1 METTAIATQSN
12 EYLIIQNIPAVLT
25 SDVLD
30 NVINVFLSFQQI
42 SHNTPATYKRALR
55 QFFGWVGQTGRT
67 IANLT
72 RADLLAYI
80 QDMRA
85 REMSPNTINSYLTA
99 IRRFYEFCDLYNI
112 APNIAKGI
120 KGVPTTSAE
129 EHEKSDFTPTQAA
142 NILTAAE
149 GNKRDHAIMMLMMIC
164 GLRTIEIV
172 RANIGDFEL
181 IGETYIMTVHGKR
194 DKQRRIPVPSETWAA
209 INTYLS
215 TERRGAKNN
224 DPLFTSNA
232 HRYNGRI
239 ERLTTRSVSRIAKDN
254 IRAVGIND
262 SRHTAHSCRHTA
274 LGCIVSEQN
283 PDTNKMQT
291 AQMLAG
297 HSDPATT
304 FIYVKQQMRRDLLRS
319 APNQIVEHIILGV

>member
-12 EYLIIQNIPAVLT
+12 EYLIIQNVPAVLT

-42 SHNTPATYKRALR
+42 NHNTPATYKRALR

-99 IRRFYEFCDLYNI
+99 IRRFYEFCDLYNV
-112 APNIAKGI
+112 ASNIAKGI

-129 EHEKSDFTPTQAA
+129 EHEKSDFTTTQAA
-142 NILTAAE
+142 DILTAAQD
-149 GNKRDHAIMMLMMIC
+149 NKRDFAILTLMMRC
-164 GLRTIEIV
+164 GLRTIEVV
-172 RANIGDFEL
+172 RANIGDIEL
-181 IGETYIMTVHGKR
+181 MGDTYIMTVHGKR
-194 DKQRRIPVPSETWAA
+194 DKKRYVSLTPKTWAA
-209 INTYLS
+209 INDYLLN
-215 TERRGAKNN
+215 ERRGAKNN
-224 DPLFTSNA
+224 DPLFTSYG
-232 HRYNGRI
+232 HQCKGD
-239 ERLTTRSVSRIAKDN
+239 RLTTRSVSRIAKNN

-304 FIYVKQQMRRDLLRS
+304 YIYVKQQMQRDFLRS
-319 APNQIVEHIILGV
+319 APNRIIDTMF

>member
-12 EYLIIQNIPAVLT
+12 EYLIIQNVPAVLT

-30 NVINVFLSFQQI
+30 NVTNVFLSFQQI
-42 SHNTPATYKRALR
+42 NHNTPATYKRALR

-99 IRRFYEFCDLYNI
+99 IRRFYEFCDLYNV

-172 RANIGDFEL
+172 RANIGDIEL
-181 IGETYIMTVHGKR
+181 MGDTYVLTVHGKR
-194 DKQRRIPVPSETWAA
+194 DKKRRVPIPSETWAA
-209 INTYLS
+209 VNAYLF

-224 DPLFTSNA
+224 DPLFASNG
-232 HRYNGRI
+232 HQCKGD
-239 ERLTTRSVSRIAKDN
+239 RLTTRSVSRIAKNN

-291 AQMLAG
+291 AQTLAG
-297 HSDPATT
+297 HSDPNTT
-304 FIYVKQQMRRDLLRS
+304 WIYVKQQAQRDFLRS
-319 APNQIVEHIILGV
+319 APNKIVEHIILGV